1 MKRLHP
7 LIFALATALL
17 ITSCKTESGSTA
29 TTLSDALAQAW
40 NFTETDDS
48 AMNEREAA
56 IARLPRERTLFLVG
70 FQWGTPFSFNPLGS
84 WPDFPIRP
92 EFNLMYEQLTVF
104 NSMTNEIEPLIGRI
118 DESNNDFVSVI
129 LNPAARWSDG
139 RRLTSADVLFTYN
152 LNLTNSDAPCS
163 YILGVISHLT
173 VDTVMTTVRNENG
186 DSINVVMEERVF
198 VWVDKEDRNNP
209 LSVLDLISTVPIWPQ
224 HVFEPLLR
232 AAGGRIAD
240 VVRDPM
246 SRPQVVSGPY
256 NYFMHSN
263 EKIVI
268 RRRDDYWGNDALRGG
283 RLPAPEFII
292 HPIFKGNEH
301 ASTALRR
308 GDLDISSNFIPRV
321 WRHKTVHTWFDGPP
335 FYKPGAIPMFII
347 NTTQFPLNNKHFRRA
362 MAFAINYEDVRN
374 LAVSGYSTEIQS
386 GLIMPF
392 SAEAQF
398 FDEDDVQRYGATRF
412 DPEAAKRELELGGFT
427 PVWDRRGNLSHVLDA
442 NGDTVPPIGIMSPS
456 GWTDFESVVRIAV
469 DGMRAVGIDV
479 RPNFVDASRY
489 FSVKET
495 GDFDLLFDTPA
506 SMRSKSTPWA
516 RFEVVMSTRNFRP
529 IGQRMQNN
537 AGRWN
542 DPSLPN
548 HIPQV
553 DSLLQAIPLMNC
565 ETELKEA
572 YTKLNRIFM
581 QEQPTIPV
589 VYRPEEFYS
598 FSTRW
603 WTNFPT
609 ESNPYAP
616 PRMPVA
622 SAGTRMLWEIVPT
635 GGR

>member
-1 MKRLHP
+1 MKRLCP
-7 LIFALATALL
+7 LIFAFAAVLL
-17 ITSCKTESGSTA
+17 LTSCRTDSGSTP

-40 NFTETDDS
+40 NFTETDNA
-48 AMNEREAA
+48 AMAEREAT

-84 WPDFPIRP
+84 WPDWPVRP

-104 NSMTNEIEPLIGRI
+104 NSMTNEIEPLLGRI
-118 DESNNDFVSVI
+118 EQSNNYFVSVI
-129 LNPAARWSDG
+129 LNPAAKWSDG
-139 RRLTSADVLFTYN
+139 RRLTAADVIFTYN
-152 LNLTNSDAPCS
+152 LNLTHSDAPAS
-163 YILGVISHLT
+163 YIAGVISHLT
-173 VDTVMTTVRNENG
+173 VDTVKTALKNESG
-186 DSINVVMEERVF
+186 DSVGVVQEERIF

-246 SRPQVVSGPY
+246 SRPQIISGPF
-256 NYFMHSN
+256 NYHMHSN
-263 EKIVI
+263 EKIVL
-268 RRRDDYWGNDALRGG
+268 RRRDDYWGNAALRGG
-283 RLPAPEFII
+283 RTAAPEFII

-301 ASTALRR
+301 ASAALRR
-308 GDLDISSNFIPRV
+308 GELDISSNFIPRV
-321 WRHKTVHTWFDGPP
+321 WRHETVHTWFDGPP
-335 FYKPGAIPMFII
+335 FFKPGAIPMFII
-347 NTTQFPLNNKHFRRA
+347 NATRPPLDCKHFRRA
-362 MAFAINYEDVRN
+362 MAFAINYEDVKN
-374 LAVSGYSTEIQS
+374 LAVSGYSTQVMS

-398 FDEDDVQRYGATRF
+398 FNEGDIEKYGATRF
-412 DPEAAKRELELGGFT
+412 DPEAARRELELGGFK
-427 PVWDRRGNLSHVLDA
+427 PQWDRRGNLTHVLNA
-442 NGDTVPPIGIMSPS
+442 NGDTVPSIGIMSPS

-469 DGMRAVGIDV
+469 DNMRSVGIDV
-479 RPNFVDASRY
+479 RPSFVDASRY

-529 IGQRMQNN
+529 VGQRMQNN
-537 AGRWN
+537 TGRWN
-542 DPSLPN
+542 DPASPN

-553 DSLLQAIPLMNC
+553 DSLLQAVPLMTDDD
-565 ETELKEA
+565 EIAEA
-572 YTKLNRIFM
+572 YRELNRIFM
-581 QEQPTIPV
+581 QQQPTIPV

-598 FSTRW
+598 FSTKW

-622 SAGTRMLWEIVPT
+622 SAGIRMLWEIVPT